1 MKSRRQTSLI
11 LRALLVAACGFAPL
25 ASAAIIGTN
34 PPALSLTAERIDT
47 LPASQQK
54 VWKEYLARS
63 EKQLQVDQAFL
74 QKELDQQKLKE
85 LVLPPP
91 GRSAESLPLDKPAD
105 WYGSSN
111 ALRIADIVVSFQAPS
126 GGWSKNLDM
135 TLHPRAPGEAFA
147 PDNRSHFLA
156 PGDFDTPHNVKWN
169 YVGTFDNDAT
179 VTQLRYLAKV
189 ITAVGPDHSEAYR
202 KAFLHGMG
210 YIAAAQYPN
219 GGWPQVWPLEGGYHD
234 TITYNDDAVINLL
247 DLLRDVARGTN
258 DFAFTPFSLRM
269 MAATSLRNGVDCL
282 LATQITVDGHHTVWC
297 QQHDPLTLQ
306 PASGRNYEMPSQVSS
321 ESAEIMLLLMS
332 LTRPSPQIIAA
343 VHDAAAW
350 FEKTK
355 ITDVT
360 WQRDDAGERRLVHQ
374 DGSGPIWARYYE
386 IGTDRP
392 IFGDRDK
399 TIHDKLEE
407 ISKERQRGYAWYRD
421 TPKRALEEY
430 AVWSKTHPRNGPT
443 G

>member
-1 MKSRRQTSLI
+1 MSLI
-11 LRALLVAACGFAPL
+11 LRALLMTACGFAPL
-25 ASAAIIGTN
+25 ASAAVIGTN
-34 PPALSLTAERIDT
+34 PPALSLTAERIAA
-47 LPASQQK
+47 LPTSQQRA
-54 VWKEYLARS
+54 WNDYLAQS
-63 EKQLQVDQAFL
+63 EKQLHVDQAFL
-74 QKELDQQKLKE
+74 QAELSDHKLAAP
-85 LVLPPP
+85 VIPPL
-91 GRSAESLPLDKPAD
+91 GRSASSLPLDKPAD

-111 ALRIADIVVSFQAPS
+111 AVRIADIVVSFQTPA

-135 TLHPRAPGEAFA
+135 SLHPRAPGEAFA
-147 PDNRSHFLA
+147 TDNRSHFLA
-156 PGDFDTPHNVKWN
+156 AGDFDTPHNTNWN
-169 YVGTFDNDAT
+169 YVGTLDNDAT
-179 VTQLRYLAKV
+179 MTQLRFLAKV
-189 ITAVGPDHSEAYR
+189 ITAVGPLHNDSYN
-202 KAFLHGMG
+202 KAFLHGLV
-210 YIAAAQYPN
+210 YITRAQYPN

-234 TITYNDDAVINLL
+234 TITYNDDAVVNLL
-247 DLLRDVARGTN
+247 NLLRDVARGTN
-258 DFAFTPFSLRM
+258 DFAFTPLSARM
-269 MAATSLRNGVDCL
+269 MAATDLSRGVDCL
-282 LATQITVDGHHTVWC
+282 LATQITVDGHRTVWC

-332 LTRPSPQIIAA
+332 LTRPSPQIISA

-355 ITDVT
+355 IADMT
-360 WQRDDAGERRLVHQ
+360 WQRNDAGERRLVPQ
-374 DGSGPIWARYYE
+374 PGSGPIWARYYE

-407 ISKERQRGYAWYRD
+407 ISRERQRGYAWYRD

-430 AVWSKTHPRNGPT
+430 AVWSKTHPQTKPT